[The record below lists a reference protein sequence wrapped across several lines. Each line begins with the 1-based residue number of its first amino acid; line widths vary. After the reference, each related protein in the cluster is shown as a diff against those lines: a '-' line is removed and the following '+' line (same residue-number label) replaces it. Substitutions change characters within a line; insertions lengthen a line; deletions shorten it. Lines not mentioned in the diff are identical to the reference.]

1 MKTTFDVKSVMLGLL
16 IGAGVLFATGAENAP
31 PEQLIVG
38 RYELQACPGT
48 PNGFAMILDTATG
61 KVWMGN
67 GTVNQLRSDT
77 DFFDPKLK

>member
-1 MKTTFDVKSVMLGLL
+1 MLGLL